1 MTVKIQKWG
10 NSQGI
15 RIPKNVLDELGWK
28 ENEKLNIKV
37 SNGTLVIERA
47 NLFKRKNIYELFAG
61 NDGEYE
67 SIEIDWGHSS
77 GKEI

>member
-10 NSQGI
+10 NSLGI

-28 ENEKLNIKV
+28 DNEELDIRV
-37 SNGTLVIERA
+37 SNGKLIIERA
-47 NLFKRKNIYELFAG
+47 NIFKRKNIFELFAE
-61 NDGEYE
+61 NEGEYE